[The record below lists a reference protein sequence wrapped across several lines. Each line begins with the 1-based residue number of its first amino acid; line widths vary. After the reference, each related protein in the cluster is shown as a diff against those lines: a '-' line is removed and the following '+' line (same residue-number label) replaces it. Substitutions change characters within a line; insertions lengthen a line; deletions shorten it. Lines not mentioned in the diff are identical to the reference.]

1 MDFNSERLLPKNTY
15 FDQSNSGNISKDLNY
30 NENPNNENEN
40 ENENEEEDIPVNLVY
55 AWGFSKYGQTA
66 IENANYILSP
76 SITNFTQTIN
86 SEQFS
91 QNIEIEP
98 YAGESHSAFL
108 IKEQGQTFLYMCGK
122 NIFGQLGLGENS
134 YIFEPILISDFP
146 EKIKK
151 ISLGGEHS
159 LILTYKNNIYV
170 SGLNIFGQLG
180 IGDYENRNTFCNIN
194 IYKNTL
200 INNKDEKIIDI
211 AAGAQ
216 HSLIL
221 SNKDNIYYC
230 GFNKNNFL
238 DKNEDINTFT
248 LIQDEKIKN
257 KKIKLIRAGMN
268 LSGILFDDKINIAIF
283 GQDVEFI
290 NKISEIVLINIKSII
305 NQENLKDNSLYV
317 SDFKLGKEFIL
328 ILLSNGDVYICGI
341 NTKNRLGIEENK

>member
-1 MDFNSERLLPKNTY
+1 MEFNSERLVPKNPY
-15 FDQSNSGNISKDLNY
+15 FDQSNSGNISKELN
-30 NENPNNENEN
+30 NENQNNEN

-55 AWGFSKYGQTA
+55 TWGFSKYGQTA
-66 IENANYILSP
+66 IENVNYTLSP
-76 SITNFTQTIN
+76 SITNFTQTLN

-108 IKEQGQTFLYMCGK
+108 IKEQDQTYLYMFGK

-134 YIFEPILISDFP
+134 YIYEPLLLPDFP

-159 LILTYKNNIYV
+159 IILTTKNNIYV

-180 IGDYENRNTFCNIN
+180 TGDYENRNIFSNIN
-194 IYKNTL
+194 IHKNIL

-221 SNKDNIYYC
+221 T
-230 GFNKNNFL
+230 NN
-238 DKNEDINTFT
+238 NN
-248 LIQDEKIKN
+248 
-257 KKIKLIRAGMN
+257 
-268 LSGILFDDKINIAIF
+268 
-283 GQDVEFI
+283 V
-290 NKISEIVLINIKSII
+290 
-305 NQENLKDNSLYV
+305 
-317 SDFKLGKEFIL
+317 
-328 ILLSNGDVYICGI
+328 
-341 NTKNRLGIEENK
+341 